1 MSPQPRRP
9 GGVIQTYRK
18 YDPQRFPMPDAE
30 PPDMVSPA
38 FEHML
43 AYGRSRPLTPEELAD
58 AIELDPRQ
66 IAGLGPSLDMLRA
79 MLEERKRRI
88 LATYETQQA
97 RQLVQRAYDDLGQRI
112 KPPASLAKAYE
123 KALRSEQAI
132 DFERLWYRT
141 ERRRD
146 FARQLLQLRERLT
159 ERDEVEELASKYAFT
174 GQEPMDVPKALQIK
188 EELELIDKLLKQL
201 EEAAKNAKVYLIDME
216 ALARFADESQ
226 LENLRRLQE
235 QIGEMLRQQAED
247 QGLLAENGQLQLT
260 PKAYKLF
267 QGKLLE
273 QIFSDLQAAKSGRH
287 HVDIN
292 GDGAVELQRTK
303 PYEFGDSLANMDV
316 TGSLVNAML
325 REATEIPL
333 PTREGH
339 GEGSREEH
347 TPLWSPLGGGT
358 VGSPRGPRLP
368 VRLKPDD
375 IEIHL
380 TRNTPKCATAVL
392 MDMSG
397 SMRWGAMY
405 VHVKRMALALHGLIR
420 SDYPG
425 DFVDFI
431 EIATLAKRQPVGE
444 IINLLPKPVT
454 IFDPIVRLRANM
466 ADPDFSEHLLPPHF
480 TNIQH
485 GLRLARQM
493 LGVQD
498 TPNRQVILIT
508 DGLPTAHFEEQQLYM
523 LYPPHDRTA
532 RETLREGLLCRQQGI
547 VINIFLLST
556 WAQSEEDVRFA
567 HTLAETTAGRVF
579 FVAGGD
585 LERFVVWDYLKRRRL
600 ILG

>member
-1 MSPQPRRP
+1 MTRSHKRP

-18 YDPQRFPMPDAE
+18 YEPRRFPMPDAK
-30 PPDMVSPA
+30 PPDLVSPA

-97 RQLVQRAYDDLGQRI
+97 RQLAQAAYDDLSRRI
-112 KPPASLAKAYE
+112 KPPGAIAKAYE
-123 KALRSEQAI
+123 KAVRSEQEI
-132 DFERLWYRT
+132 DFERLWFRV
-141 ERRRD
+141 EQRSD

-159 ERDEVEELASKYAFT
+159 DRDEVEELASKYAFT
-174 GQEPMDVPKALQIK
+174 GHTPMDVPKALEIK
-188 EELELIDKLLKQL
+188 EELELIDKLLRQL
-201 EEAAKNAKVYLIDME
+201 EEAAKNAKVYLIDMD
-216 ALARFADESQ
+216 ALARFVEESQ

-247 QGLLAENGQLQLT
+247 HGLLTENGRLQLT

-273 QIFSDLQAAKSGRH
+273 QIFSELQAAKSGRH
-287 HVDIN
+287 QVDVH

-325 REATEIPL
+325 RDGPHL
-333 PTREGH
+333 PIRM
-339 GEGSREEH
+339 
-347 TPLWSPLGGGT
+347 
-358 VGSPRGPRLP
+358 
-368 VRLKPDD
+368 KPDD

-380 TRNTPKCATAVL
+380 TRNSPKCATAVL

-397 SMRWGAMY
+397 SMRWGGMY
-405 VHVKRMALALHGLIR
+405 IHVKRMALALHGLIR
-420 SDYPG
+420 TEYPG

-431 EIATLAKRQPVGE
+431 EIATLAKRRPVGE
-444 IINLLPKPVT
+444 IIELLPKPVT
-454 IFDPIVRLRANM
+454 IFDPVVRLRADM
-466 ADPDFSEHLLPPHF
+466 ADPDFSAHLLPPHF

-532 RETLREGLLCRQQGI
+532 RQTLREGLQCRQQGI

-556 WAQSEEDVRFA
+556 WAQSEQDVQFA
-567 HTLAETTAGRVF
+567 HTLAETAAGRVF
-579 FVAGGD
+579 FVASGD

-600 ILG
+600 IIG